1 MIRILLS
8 IVLLIP
14 SFAFADSVDEK
25 VNAIY
30 TRMSE
35 GYASLDVNLMKK
47 VYDSDYVYVAPGKHD
62 PVWKGLE
69 DMLFKDG
76 RFFTEMQERKNRVSI
91 KFRVIDRK
99 KTGQMVADVG
109 FYSFQITSPDQN
121 VDTSYGK
128 FLITSILQSN
138 GHWLFYSDMDVD
150 ALKKD
155 YEGVK
160 KISELK
166 YDL

>member
-8 IVLLIP
+8 LVLLMP
-14 SFAFADSVDEK
+14 SLAFADSIDEK

-47 VYDSDYVYVAPGKHD
+47 VYDSGYVYVAPGKHD

-69 DMLFKDG
+69 DILFKDG
-76 RFFTEMQERKNRVSI
+76 RFFNKMKERNNRI
-91 KFRVIDRK
+91 GINFRVIDRK
-99 KTGQMVADVG
+99 KTNQMVADVG
-109 FYSFQITSPDQN
+109 FYVIQITSPEQEI
-121 VDTSYGK
+121 DTSYGK
-128 FLITSILQSN
+128 FLITSTLQSN
-138 GHWLFYSDMDVD
+138 GHWAFYSDMDVD
-150 ALKKD
+150 ALQKD
-155 YEGVK
+155 YDEAK

-166 YDL
+166 YDQ